1 MIISAFPACGK
12 TYAFE
17 KMKSIKEL
25 NTLEGFKPKI
35 IEGVASDSDYSI
47 LDILESLELFKTVY

>member
-17 KMKSIKEL
+17 KMKNIKGL
-25 NTLEGFKPKI
+25 KALD
-35 IEGVASDSDYSI
+35 SDSSQFSWMYINDEEY
-47 LDILESLELFKTVY
+47 EFKNR